1 MDGWKRQMQNWEK
14 QWNPSFISQHCPWQS
29 ISIAHTQCLI
39 SADSKAAFLTHVILL
54 GHGPCFTH
62 VQAEVLRPER
72 HYSMYQSSLE
82 ITRAVK
88 SAPNPPTSWT
98 FEVSATFT
106 WRTGFGN
113 IPQQIQWSYKVAE
126 RAFIRKMKLWLI
138 YMFLHLVTQH
148 TSCNHIVLTFH
159 KSHIRPVPL
168 IWSTYT

>member
-1 MDGWKRQMQNWEK
+1 MDGKDRCKTKKNRGI
-14 QWNPSFISQHCPWQS
+14 PLSFLNTVRDRASPLHTHNAS
-29 ISIAHTQCLI
+29 FLLIAKLL
-39 SADSKAAFLTHVILL
+39 FLTHVILL

-62 VQAEVLRPER
+62 VQAEDSRPER

-82 ITRAVK
+82 ITRAV
-88 SAPNPPTSWT
+88 SQLPTPPPLWT
-98 FEVSATFT
+98 FEVSATFS